1 MRDFFHFLRYVEI
14 SIGNVGSVG
23 RRVNFM
29 NETHVN
35 HRVFHLPVD
44 RGDCLGLNIKNVL
57 L

>member
-44 RGDCLGLNIKNVL
+44 RGDYLGLNIKNEL
-57 L
+57 F